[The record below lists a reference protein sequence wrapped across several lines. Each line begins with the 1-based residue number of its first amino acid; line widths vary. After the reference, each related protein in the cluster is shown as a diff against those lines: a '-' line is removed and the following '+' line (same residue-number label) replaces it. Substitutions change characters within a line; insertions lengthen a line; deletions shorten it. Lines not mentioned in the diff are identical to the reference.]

1 MPCPN
6 DNYGNHV
13 YFSQIINFMNNIF
26 FRKMSRI
33 LSDDIIA
40 DLLNGDVSDIEE
52 FDEGDD
58 ISYENLD
65 ELLLEFPDTVEV
77 IIIFVQTFSF
87 YIPYKIKRVE
97 IVH

>member
-1 MPCPN
+1 
-6 DNYGNHV
+6 
-13 YFSQIINFMNNIF
+13 
-26 FRKMSRI
+26 MSRV

-97 IVH
+97 IVHWFNHIDMFYIIE

>member
-1 MPCPN
+1 
-6 DNYGNHV
+6 
-13 YFSQIINFMNNIF
+13 
-26 FRKMSRI
+26 MSRI